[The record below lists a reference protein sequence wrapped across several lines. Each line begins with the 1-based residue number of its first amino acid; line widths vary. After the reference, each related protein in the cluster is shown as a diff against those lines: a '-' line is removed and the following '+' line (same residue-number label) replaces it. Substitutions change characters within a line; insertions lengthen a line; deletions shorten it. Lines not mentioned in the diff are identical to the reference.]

1 MNENI
6 TTVQSVTPKF
16 LKPYDMAKMLGISKS
31 TFYRLFTTDTTFPKP
46 LQVTESLKLYDVE
59 SVTSW
64 IKAKSSQS
72 ASNDKE

>member
-6 TTVQSVTPKF
+6 TTIQSVTPKF

-31 TFYRLFTTDTTFPKP
+31 TFYRLITDATFPKP

-59 SVTSW
+59 SVTGW
-64 IKAKSSQS
+64 IKAKNNQS

>member
-6 TTVQSVTPKF
+6 TTIQSVTPKF

-31 TFYRLFTTDTTFPKP
+31 TFYRLITDATFPKP

-59 SVTSW
+59 RVTGW
-64 IKAKSSQS
+64 IKAKSNQS